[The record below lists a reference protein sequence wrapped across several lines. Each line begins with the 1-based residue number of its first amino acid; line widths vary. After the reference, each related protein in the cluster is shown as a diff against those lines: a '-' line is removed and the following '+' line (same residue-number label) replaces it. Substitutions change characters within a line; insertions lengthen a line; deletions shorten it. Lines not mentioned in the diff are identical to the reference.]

1 MPTIRQYDVPVEAEV
16 TVDFDVQV
24 EEFLEDCDSLEIE
37 EIIDWLRDKDYIK
50 HTDIPDNRQV
60 CATELEFIEAL
71 DKLYT
76 KWNMLS
82 KEEETTILNLA
93 KRF

>member
-16 TVDFDVQV
+16 TVDFDVEV
-24 EEFLEDCDSLEIE
+24 GEFLEDCDSYEIDNV
-37 EIIDWLRDKDYIK
+37 IDWLKEKGHIKDTHIDK
-50 HTDIPDNRQV
+50 QV

-71 DKLYT
+71 DKLCT
-76 KWNMLS
+76 KWNVLS
-82 KEEETTILNLA
+82 KEEEAFIVNLA

>member
-1 MPTIRQYDVPVEAEV
+1 V
-16 TVDFDVQV
+16 
-24 EEFLEDCDSLEIE
+24 
-37 EIIDWLRDKDYIK
+37 
-50 HTDIPDNRQV
+50 V

-71 DKLYT
+71 DKLCT

-82 KEEETTILNLA
+82 KEEEAFILNVS

>member
-16 TVDFDVQV
+16 TVDFDV
-24 EEFLEDCDSLEIE
+24 EIDEFLEDCSSYEID
-37 EIIDWLRDKDYIK
+37 EIIDWLKDKDYIK
-50 HTDIPDNRQV
+50 HTNTDRQV

-82 KEEETTILNLA
+82 KEEESFILNLA